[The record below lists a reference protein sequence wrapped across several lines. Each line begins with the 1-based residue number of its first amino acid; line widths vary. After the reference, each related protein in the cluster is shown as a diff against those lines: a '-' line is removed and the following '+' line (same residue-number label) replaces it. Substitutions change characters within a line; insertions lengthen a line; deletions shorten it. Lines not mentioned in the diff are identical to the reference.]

1 MLISPPF
8 STFLPVPSFPFHPPS
23 SSSTSSQFVS
33 PTRVTRCLSLTHTH
47 THTHTHTTFSDR
59 HKRSQW
65 GKASGVNARLPVS
78 LLCTDQ
84 LVDPCCLTEWWGNT
98 AYTRTQTHTN
108 TEPHTPSNAGANVTL
123 QILSFPL
130 SCSWS
135 VRRVWHSEGIDS
147 RGRFTLAL
155 THRLAFKYMHT
166 GPTHTHTHTH
176 PLVAWD
182 VVQIL
187 LNDPEPIPAT
197 EPGVF
202 CSSMVSGTFR
212 SQVIMRS

>member
-8 STFLPVPSFPFHPPS
+8 STFIPVPSFPFHPPS
-23 SSSTSSQFVS
+23 STSCQFVS
-33 PTRVTRCLSLTHTH
+33 PTRVTRCLSVTHTQPSLPD
-47 THTHTHTTFSDR
+47 T
-59 HKRSQW
+59 
-65 GKASGVNARLPVS
+65 NARSEAKPPEWMLDCLFPFYAQTRWPMLPDRVTGKHGLHS
-78 LLCTDQ
+78 
-84 LVDPCCLTEWWGNT
+84 N
-98 AYTRTQTHTN
+98 TN

-155 THRLAFKYMHT
+155 TRRLAFKYMHT
-166 GPTHTHTHTH
+166 GPHTHTLTH

-202 CSSMVSGTFR
+202 CSWMVSGTFR